1 MQLRPKPRPLQ
12 LAVII
17 LNTITAMQSGH
28 THCLLGSHVFLRQC
42 AMDMNLVLFIR
53 NITFNN
59 EPHFEFQFV
68 ISETRTF
75 EKHDSQRIK

>member
-1 MQLRPKPRPLQ
+1 
-12 LAVII
+12 
-17 LNTITAMQSGH
+17 MQSGH
-28 THCLLGSHVFLRQC
+28 THCLLGSHVILRQC
-42 AMDMNLVLFIR
+42 AMDMNLVRFVG

-75 EKHDSQRIK
+75 EQA